1 MGNPLIKK
9 QLLRI
14 LQAIDEICREE
25 GLSYMMTFGTLLG
38 AVREKGFIEWDD
50 DADLM
55 MLRKDY
61 NAFEARCQ
69 GKLAERGLFLNRS
82 ERVPNVALTEDP
94 DIMVDLCILDAL
106 PKKSLHRKW
115 QNFELKL
122 LQGMMKKDVDYS
134 QYDRVGKL
142 LVFGTSTLGKFMS
155 DDAKLNR
162 YSRISQRAN
171 VGGADELF
179 MSNGLY
185 RFMDIAFKKELVA
198 ETVRLPFEE
207 LELLAPVGWD
217 GVLRLFFGDD
227 YMTPKRENYY
237 AEI

>member
-1 MGNPLIKK
+1 MGNPVIKQ
-9 QLLRI
+9 QLLGI
-14 LQAIDEICREE
+14 LKAIDAICLKE

-69 GKLAERGLFLNRS
+69 GHLAELGLFLDRS
-82 ERVPNVALTEDP
+82 ERVPNVALVEDP
-94 DIMVDLCILDAL
+94 SIMVDLCILDAL
-106 PKKSLHRKW
+106 PKKTLHRKW

-122 LQGMMKKDVDYS
+122 LQGMMKKDVDYA
-134 QYDRVGKL
+134 QYDSVGKL
-142 LVFGTSTLGKFMS
+142 LVFGTSTLGKFMT
-155 DDAKLNR
+155 DEAKLKT
-162 YSRISQRAN
+162 YMRISQRAN

-185 RFMDIAFKKELVA
+185 RFMDITFKKELVA
-198 ETVRLPFEE
+198 ETVRLPFED
-207 LELLAPVGWD
+207 LELLAPAGWD
-217 GVLRLFFGDD
+217 QVLRLFFGND

>member
-1 MGNPLIKK
+1 MGNPVIKQ
-9 QLLRI
+9 QLLEI
-14 LQAIDEICREE
+14 LKAIDAICLKE

-69 GKLAERGLFLNRS
+69 GHLAELGLFLDRS
-82 ERVPNVALTEDP
+82 ERVPNVALVEDP
-94 DIMVDLCILDAL
+94 SIMVDLCILDAL
-106 PKKSLHRKW
+106 PKKPLHRKW

-122 LQGMMKKDVDYS
+122 LQGMMKKDVDYA
-134 QYDRVGKL
+134 QYDSVGKL
-142 LVFGTSTLGKFMS
+142 LVFGTSTLGKFMT
-155 DDAKLNR
+155 DAAKLKT
-162 YSRISQRAN
+162 YMRISQRAN

-185 RFMDIAFKKELVA
+185 RFIGIPFKKELVA
-198 ETVRLPFEE
+198 ETVRLPFED
-207 LELLAPVGWD
+207 LELLAPAGWD
-217 GVLRLFFGDD
+217 QVLRLFFGND